1 LYGVVLHFDL
11 ETERIIK
18 TLWKELSDSG
28 ISNYAYEIENRK
40 PHLTL
45 ADYSDLKESEYSE
58 LFDGYYNSAPK
69 IRLSYNTLGTFM
81 NSGALFLSPNPTE
94 ELINFHSNY
103 HNHFKKYNAFSNL
116 MYHPE
121 RWIPH
126 CTIANHLDDQK
137 LLEALHFT
145 TKRLESMQTE
155 VQEISLI
162 KIIYQNNKRVIET
175 VISKALI

>member
-1 LYGVVLHFDL
+1 MYGVVLHFDL

-18 TLWKELSDSG
+18 TLWKKLSDSG

-40 PHLTL
+40 PHITL
-45 ADYSDLKESEYSE
+45 ADYSELKVSEYKG
-58 LFDGYYNSAPK
+58 LFDCYYKSVP
-69 IRLSYNTLGTFM
+69 RMYLSYNTLGTFM
-81 NSGALFLSPNPTE
+81 NSGALFLSPNPTK
-94 ELINFHSNY
+94 ELIDFHSNY
-103 HNHFKKYNAFSNL
+103 HNHFMKYNAFSNL